1 MTNNVTLQGNSEQ
14 QGKKSNL
21 WLLTSENA
29 IVIPIIQRDYA
40 QGRTNDDVRQI
51 REAFLKK
58 IFKVLG
64 DNNSKLELDF
74 IYGTLETPK
83 DISLKDVD
91 YEDFVPLDGQQR
103 LTSLFLLH
111 WFLSLWNNDDYE
123 LMKSHFHGRFSYR
136 TRLSS
141 SEFCAELLE
150 HVCPEDVIESITAH
164 NKNSVSRVLMNEGWF
179 HNQWNNDPTIS
190 GMLKTLDT
198 MSSLYKDIIPADER
212 VVKAD
217 LFFKRL
223 TGDDVEDSA
232 ITFNLL
238 YLNRGDFHLSDEL
251 YIKMNSRG
259 KPLSDFETFKA
270 RFESFLAKYSSEIND
285 FSARIDGQW
294 ADVFWTLRNN
304 IKPKNVGVDEVYY
317 RDNTDGMM
325 MNVIKVSI
333 ANKQALLTDN
343 NDYALDELF
352 ETQVARKNNPN
363 MHLTFYRYT
372 ELGVFN
378 DINSGATNDEDDELA
393 TSFSM
398 HNKTVCQCVYDA
410 FRFICE
416 IKEKYKEIS
425 LVDSEIVDVDNL
437 LNNILFYGIDGIHSV
452 ISSISY
458 QERLIFWALSEYF
471 IKFENQVSG
480 NDRYLQVNRWMKFV
494 RNMVESTEI
503 NSVYDMQKA
512 LKFLDSVLS
521 SITDGD
527 IISYLKLQKTAP
539 ECSPFPQSQIKE
551 EILKAQLIGCDAT
564 WEESINCADNVPS
577 WPGRSGYLL
586 YFTGLSEK
594 TFEEL
599 CALDNDSHRKFQ
611 RTFEA
616 YKNKMDILLSYLLNN
631 NFREECMVERA
642 LLSKGCY
649 FRKEDN
655 RSIIYSMMDQ
665 SVNSRSYSFRQMIQF
680 NGIDYQNDNTT
691 YKEGVDCL
699 KSVLDDDLF
708 NIDDVKTSLKNI
720 INDSLSNVTDWRYP
734 LIKNSRI
741 WSEAY
746 ERFLWIDNNG
756 TSWVVRKK
764 GGATNQYE
772 TWSYYLY
779 LQLVSNGLLF
789 KYYPHSYPRHTILNF
804 KIEEQMYQLKIR
816 HTSTGEW
823 RFDMIAIDENYHEQP
838 LDSKKRRIVFSLM
851 PNNAQTFFKKNMTDT
866 IIWAKAM
873 SGCISRVAEVF

>member
-1 MTNNVTLQGNSEQ
+1 
-14 QGKKSNL
+14 
-21 WLLTSENA
+21 
-29 IVIPIIQRDYA
+29 
-40 QGRTNDDVRQI
+40 
-51 REAFLKK
+51 
-58 IFKVLG
+58 
-64 DNNSKLELDF
+64 
-74 IYGTLETPK
+74 
-83 DISLKDVD
+83 
-91 YEDFVPLDGQQR
+91 
-103 LTSLFLLH
+103 
-111 WFLSLWNNDDYE
+111 
-123 LMKSHFHGRFSYR
+123 
-136 TRLSS
+136 
-141 SEFCAELLE
+141 
-150 HVCPEDVIESITAH
+150 
-164 NKNSVSRVLMNEGWF
+164 
-179 HNQWNNDPTIS
+179 
-190 GMLKTLDT
+190 
-198 MSSLYKDIIPADER
+198 
-212 VVKAD
+212 
-217 LFFKRL
+217 
-223 TGDDVEDSA
+223 
-232 ITFNLL
+232 
-238 YLNRGDFHLSDEL
+238 
-251 YIKMNSRG
+251 
-259 KPLSDFETFKA
+259 
-270 RFESFLAKYSSEIND
+270 
-285 FSARIDGQW
+285 
-294 ADVFWTLRNN
+294 
-304 IKPKNVGVDEVYY
+304 
-317 RDNTDGMM
+317 MM

-352 ETQVARKNNPN
+352 ETQVARKINPN

-437 LNNILFYGIDGIHSV
+437 LNNILFYGIDGRHSV

-631 NFREECMVERA
+631 NFQV
-642 LLSKGCY
+642 
-649 FRKEDN
+649 
-655 RSIIYSMMDQ
+655 
-665 SVNSRSYSFRQMIQF
+665 
-680 NGIDYQNDNTT
+680 
-691 YKEGVDCL
+691 
-699 KSVLDDDLF
+699 
-708 NIDDVKTSLKNI
+708 
-720 INDSLSNVTDWRYP
+720 
-734 LIKNSRI
+734 
-741 WSEAY
+741 
-746 ERFLWIDNNG
+746 
-756 TSWVVRKK
+756 
-764 GGATNQYE
+764 
-772 TWSYYLY
+772 
-779 LQLVSNGLLF
+779 
-789 KYYPHSYPRHTILNF
+789 
-804 KIEEQMYQLKIR
+804 KIEGRLCVMYFPK
-816 HTSTGEW
+816 
-823 RFDMIAIDENYHEQP
+823 
-838 LDSKKRRIVFSLM
+838 
-851 PNNAQTFFKKNMTDT
+851 
-866 IIWAKAM
+866 
-873 SGCISRVAEVF
+873 